1 MFLMAENNWK
11 PKMDVF
17 QTVFFSPVGVAIKP
31 TVAGDE
37 GNDLGQ

>member
-1 MFLMAENNWK
+1 MMAENNWK

-17 QTVFFSPVGVAIKP
+17 QTVFFPVGVAIKP